1 MFNPTR
7 SQARRFFAD
16 GWRKYRDGQ
25 PLDGLEAIAAELV
38 AMHPEYHPLVESDDI
53 DRDFPPESGQVN
65 PWLHLGLHL
74 AIAEQVSIDQPPGIR
89 AEVDR
94 LAAANGD
101 RHAALHAALEALGE
115 AMWRAQRDGTPPDQA
130 AYLEAM
136 RRRQK

>member
-53 DRDFPPESGQVN
+53 DRDFPPENGQVN

-74 AIAEQVSIDQPPGIR
+74 AIAEQLSIDQPPGIR

-115 AMWRAQRDGTPPDQA
+115 VMWRAQRDGTPPDQA

>member
-16 GWRKYRDGQ
+16 GWRKYRNRQ
-25 PLDGLEAIAAELV
+25 TLDGLEAIAAELV

-53 DRDFPPESGQVN
+53 DRDFPPENGQVN

-74 AIAEQVSIDQPPGIR
+74 AIAEQLSIDQPPGIR

-115 AMWRAQRDGTPPDQA
+115 VMWRAQRDGTPPDQA

>member
-38 AMHPEYHPLVESDDI
+38 AMHPEYHHLVESDDI
-53 DRDFPPESGQVN
+53 DRDFPPENGQVN

-74 AIAEQVSIDQPPGIR
+74 AIAEQLSIDQPPGIR

-115 AMWRAQRDGTPPDQA
+115 VMWRAQRDGTPPDQA